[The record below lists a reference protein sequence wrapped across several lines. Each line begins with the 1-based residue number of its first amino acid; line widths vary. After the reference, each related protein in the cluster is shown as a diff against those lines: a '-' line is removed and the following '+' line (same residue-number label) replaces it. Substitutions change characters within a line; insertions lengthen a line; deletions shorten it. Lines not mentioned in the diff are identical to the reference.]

1 MLGLT
6 KLKDDKICLCPV
18 WFSKCISS
26 QFSSQTKEIP
36 HLKMMFFSAEALVP
50 SPLALALREKE
61 SNKQISVLIHF
72 SETENSVKS
81 KIMSWEQNRNL
92 NLPKVQKLNLQRVQK
107 LQLPDP
113 MNQSLPNGKLPSTA
127 PAVSLVAE
135 ESRPDTS
142 FANRLDESRLINW
155 HLNWQKQLNT
165 LLVKVKVLLKCQ
177 RYRWLKEVSL
187 LKDAWGKCIFCGET
201 KSWCG

>member
-72 SETENSVKS
+72 SETENSMKS
-81 KIMSWEQNRNL
+81 KKMSWEQSRNL
-92 NLPKVQKLNLQRVQK
+92 NLPKVQKLDLQRVQK
-107 LQLPDP
+107 LQLPNDP
-113 MNQSLPNGKLPSTA
+113 INQSLRDGKLPSSA

-142 FANRLDESRLINW
+142 FANRLDERLLINW
-155 HLNWQKQLNT
+155 QRQSNT
-165 LLVKVKVLLKCQ
+165 LLVNVKVLLKCQ

>member
-36 HLKMMFFSAEALVP
+36 HLKMMFFSAEVLVP

-72 SETENSVKS
+72 SETENSVES
-81 KIMSWEQNRNL
+81 KKMSWEQNRNL
-92 NLPKVQKLNLQRVQK
+92 NLPKVQKLDLQRVQK

-113 MNQSLPNGKLPSTA
+113 MNQSLRNGQLPSSA

-142 FANRLDESRLINW
+142 FANRLDEKLLINW
-155 HLNWQKQLNT
+155 HFNWQRQSNT
-165 LLVKVKVLLKCQ
+165 VLVNVKVLLKCQ
-177 RYRWLKEVSL
+177 IYRWLKEAPL
-187 LKDAWGKCIFCGET
+187 LKEGWGKCIFCWET